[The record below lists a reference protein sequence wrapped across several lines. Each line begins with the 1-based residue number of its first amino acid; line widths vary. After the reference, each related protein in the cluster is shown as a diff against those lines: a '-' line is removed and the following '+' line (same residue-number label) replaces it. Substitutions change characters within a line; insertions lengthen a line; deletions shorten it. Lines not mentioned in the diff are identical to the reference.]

1 MERDKK
7 RRVLTAFAIA
17 APALLETK
25 VEGGSKEGK

>member
-7 RRVLTAFAIA
+7 RRALTAFAIA

-25 VEGGSKEGK
+25 EKSRRWK